1 MAARTVASLMKTSLG
16 PKGMDKML
24 VSPDGEV
31 IVTNDGATILEK
43 MEIHHQ
49 TARLL
54 AELSASQDNEIGDG
68 TTGVVVLAGAILEQ
82 AQKLLEKG
90 IHPLKIADGFDQ
102 ACEIA
107 VRQIDEIQQ
116 ELDIFKNDHAKLRA
130 CAKTALG
137 SKVVSSCQEH
147 YADLALKAVL
157 HVADLERRDVNFDL
171 IKIVAKAGGSIE
183 DSSFI
188 EGIVLDKEFSHPQ
201 MSKKIENAKVCILT
215 CPFEPPKP
223 KTKHGLEIK
232 SAADY
237 EKLQQMETNYFTDM
251 VARVKNSGATTVLCQ
266 WGFDDEA
273 NHLLMQNGLPA
284 VRWVGGV
291 EIELLAIATGARIVP
306 RFEEITPEK
315 LGTTGSI
322 EEVAYG
328 TSGEKI
334 ILIKDC
340 VHSKA
345 VTVMIRGGSK
355 TICDEAKR
363 CLHDAICVVRNMVK
377 NNNVVGGGGAT
388 ELACSIAVSKEADKI
403 RGVEQYAVRAFADAL
418 EEIPLTLAEN
428 SGYNPIEYVSKL
440 REEQVST
447 ENPFVGVDANHQ
459 GTTNMSEQGIFESVM
474 SKKQQ
479 LELAT

>member
-1 MAARTVASLMKTSLG
+1 LQ
-16 PKGMDKML
+16 
-24 VSPDGEV
+24 
-31 IVTNDGATILEK
+31 
-43 MEIHHQ
+43 IHHQ

-90 IHPLKIADGFDQ
+90 IHPLRIADGFEV

-107 VRQIDEIQQ
+107 VKRIEEVQE
-116 ELDIFKNDHAKLRA
+116 ELDIFKNDNAKLRE

-137 SKVVSSCQEH
+137 SKVVSKCQDH
-147 YADLALKAVL
+147 YADLAVRAVL

-171 IKIVAKAGGSIE
+171 IKIVSKAGGCLE
-183 DSSFI
+183 DSTFI
-188 EGIVLDKEFSHPQ
+188 EGIVIDKEFSHPQ
-201 MSKKIENAKVCILT
+201 MSKTIKDAKVCILT

-237 EKLQQMETNYFTDM
+237 AKLLQMEQNYFTEM
-251 VARVKNSGATTVLCQ
+251 VSRVKDSGASVVLCQ

-273 NHLLMQNGLPA
+273 NHLLMQNSLPS

-291 EIELLAIATGARIVP
+291 EIELLAIATGARIIP

-315 LGTTGSI
+315 LGTAGSI
-322 EEVAYG
+322 EEIAYG
-328 TSGEKI
+328 TSGDKV

-340 VHSKA
+340 SNSKA

-377 NNNVVGGGGAT
+377 NANVVGGGGAT
-388 ELACSIAVSKEADKI
+388 ELACSIAVAKEADKI

-428 SGYNPIEYVSKL
+428 SGYNPIEYVSKI
-440 REEQVST
+440 REEQVTT
-447 ENPFVGVDANHQ
+447 ENPFIGVDACHM
-459 GTTNMSEQGIFESVM
+459 GTTNMSE
-474 SKKQQ
+474 
-479 LELAT
+479 